1 LLIKLAEEK
10 VAALA
15 SSKSKLMRADR
26 NAMKPWLA
34 HALDTVTEDW
44 RVLLTEGRAGWQKYA
59 KERKR
64 KASGAPHE
72 SDEHD
77 SEELEEAA
85 GGAVVPTMQ
94 RGARGATG
102 CRNPV
107 KLGPWWKALQKHL
120 RVEVAFKC
128 NRCGQVKYERS
139 LLSHR
144 TGATSCTRSKQ
155 DKRAKGTA
163 AHAQSSASKMPATS
177 LVLAQ
182 MWQKQPPARDMSHDR
197 CGLVRPVALPCSRQH
212 EARAT

>member
-1 LLIKLAEEK
+1 MLIKLAEEK

-77 SEELEEAA
+77 SEELEEQEEQSFRRCREAPEEPWAA
-85 GGAVVPTMQ
+85 VIP
-94 RGARGATG
+94 
-102 CRNPV
+102 
-107 KLGPWWKALQKHL
+107 
-120 RVEVAFKC
+120 
-128 NRCGQVKYERS
+128 
-139 LLSHR
+139 
-144 TGATSCTRSKQ
+144 
-155 DKRAKGTA
+155 
-163 AHAQSSASKMPATS
+163 
-177 LVLAQ
+177 
-182 MWQKQPPARDMSHDR
+182 
-197 CGLVRPVALPCSRQH
+197 
-212 EARAT
+212 